1 MRMVSSTVR
10 HGGGAGWLGRER
22 ARPERLRAWPHA
34 WKLAVATVCFGAFM
48 GQLDASIV
56 TLTYRPVQA
65 EFGAGLAGVEW
76 VSLAYLLVLI
86 SLVVPVGRLSDAHG
100 RKLLYLYGFVVFTAG
115 SAACGFAPS
124 LGLLIA
130 FRAVQALGAAMLQ
143 ANSVALVTTS
153 APPARC
159 RAALGVQAGAQ
170 ALGLAVG
177 PSMGGILV
185 STVGWRWVYL
195 INVPVGVIA
204 VVSGYFLLPRTR
216 DRSPATGLDWWGV
229 GLLAVA
235 ASALL
240 LAISTAS
247 GMALPAEITLG
258 LLAVSAW
265 AAWAFV
271 TRQRRVTHPLI
282 DMALLQN
289 RVVSWGLLGA
299 MCGYLVLFGP
309 LLLVPVVLADQGRSA
324 VAAGLALTALPAGFA
339 LAALVADRVLPGAL
353 SERQRATLGAAFC
366 SAALGVGLFVA
377 LTPTSLVPLLVAHR
391 LRAGGLHPV
400 QQHPDH
406 GVHPRAGRRHRGW
419 PAQHEPRAGHR
430 PGCGPGHSGPACRL
444 RSRRNVC
451 GRPPGCPGPPG
462 GRSAG
467 HRLQSNRTSSR
478 FAPTAATVHS
488 RDTESHIRQGDVPER
503 RAERW
508 LPNARSAARSGAT
521 VASRFDCPK
530 GAPVSTASSRAHAVR
545 DQPSES

>member
-1 MRMVSSTVR
+1 M
-10 HGGGAGWLGRER
+10 
-22 ARPERLRAWPHA
+22 
-34 WKLAVATVCFGAFM
+34 
-48 GQLDASIV
+48 
-56 TLTYRPVQA
+56 
-65 EFGAGLAGVEW
+65 
-76 VSLAYLLVLI
+76 
-86 SLVVPVGRLSDAHG
+86 GRLSDAHG

-235 ASALL
+235 ATALL
-240 LAISTAS
+240 LGISTAS

-377 LTPTSLVPLLVAHR
+377 LTPTSLVPLLV
-391 LRAGGLHPV
+391 LIGFGLGVFTPSNNTLIMGSIPERAAATGGGLLNMSRGLGTAL
-400 QQHPDH
+400 
-406 GVHPRAGRRHRGW
+406 GVALVTLALHVGSGHAGTFAGDRLAVLGLLVAAVLATVSSRIGPRAGSPLPLPLSILVTPNPTSDRGMS
-419 PAQHEPRAGHR
+419 P
-430 PGCGPGHSGPACRL
+430 
-444 RSRRNVC
+444 NVGQKGGFQTP
-451 GRPPGCPGPPG
+451 GRPAFRRDRGLTV
-462 GRSAG
+462 
-467 HRLQSNRTSSR
+467 RL
-478 FAPTAATVHS
+478 
-488 RDTESHIRQGDVPER
+488 PER
-503 RAERW
+503 GSC
-508 LPNARSAARSGAT
+508 LY
-521 VASRFDCPK
+521 C
-530 GAPVSTASSRAHAVR
+530 
-545 DQPSES
+545 

>member
-1 MRMVSSTVR
+1 
-10 HGGGAGWLGRER
+10 
-22 ARPERLRAWPHA
+22 
-34 WKLAVATVCFGAFM
+34 M
-48 GQLDASIV
+48 GV
-56 TLTYRPVQA
+56 
-65 EFGAGLAGVEW
+65 AGLSAGPDR
-76 VSLAYLLVLI
+76 
-86 SLVVPVGRLSDAHG
+86 LVVPVGRLSDAHG

-153 APPARC
+153 APPARW

-170 ALGLAVG
+170 ALGLALG

-235 ASALL
+235 ATALL

-247 GMALPAEITLG
+247 GLALPAEITLG

-271 TRQRRVTHPLI
+271 ARQRRVAHPLI
-282 DMALLQN
+282 DMALLQDP
-289 RVVSWGLLGA
+289 VVSWGLLGA

-309 LLLVPVVLADQGRSA
+309 LVLVPVVLAAQGRSA

-339 LAALVADRVLPGAL
+339 LAALVADRLLPHAL
-353 SERQRATLGAAFC
+353 SEPRRATLGAAFC

-377 LTPTSLVPLLVAHR
+377 LTPTTLVPLLALIGVG
-391 LRAGGLHPV
+391 LGVFTPSNNTLIMGSIPERAAATGGGLLNLSRGLGTAL
-400 QQHPDH
+400 
-406 GVHPRAGRRHRGW
+406 GVALVTLALHVGSGHAGIFR
-419 PAQHEPRAGHR
+419 
-430 PGCGPGHSGPACRL
+430 
-444 RSRRNVC
+444 
-451 GRPPGCPGPPG
+451 GRPPGCLGPPG
-462 GRSAG
+462 GRRCWPPS
-467 HRLQSNRTSSR
+467 
-478 FAPTAATVHS
+478 PV
-488 RDTESHIRQGDVPER
+488 ESGLEPRST
-503 RAERW
+503 
-508 LPNARSAARSGAT
+508 LPPPLSI
-521 VASRFDCPK
+521 P
-530 GAPVSTASSRAHAVR
+530 
-545 DQPSES
+545 